1 MALEQKHPN
10 LKKLLVLF
18 LVVFLIL
25 VGLAGLKLY
34 LDVSKSSDESV
45 MRDGGSPSGRP
56 TEEDVTRQLDI
67 LDAATG
73 ERQSKESISSHLD
86 VLDQDSDA
94 EKRQS
99 EEDIRKQLDAL
110 NQE

>member
-1 MALEQKHPN
+1 MLEQKHPN

-18 LVVFLIL
+18 IAVFIIL

-34 LDVSKSSDESV
+34 LDVSKSSDEPA

-56 TEEDVTRQLDI
+56 TEADIEQQLKA
-67 LDAATG
+67 LDTDAG
-73 ERQSKESISSHLD
+73 ERPNEESISMHLD
-86 VLDQDSDA
+86 VLNQDSDA
-94 EKRQS
+94 EKRPS
-99 EEDIRKQLDAL
+99 EEDVRKQLDAL